1 MLLLNAK
8 TQSIFTI
15 TLWDAYYSPKFTVEE
30 RDSEKLINLFK
41 NTTSKYQIRIQIL
54 YLFYFWGQFSYHNR
68 IFLQWI
74 WIEWMNEWMIV
85 LNIYLSTEVPY
96 FYLCLVLHYIITFI
110 YSLFPALTL
119 SYDSVFL
126 LSKMILWQTTHI
138 KPQTLD
144 DPWSIS
150 FQILSTWVA
159 TQYYSLLYIGYT
171 YLTKIYLILNLFIF
185 ILFIKRIFIWQNSF
199 CLGLSNR

>member
-15 TLWDAYYSPKFTVEE
+15 TLWDAYYSPKFTVVE

-41 NTTSKYQIRIQIL
+41 NTTCKYQIRIQIL
-54 YLFYFWGQFSYHNR
+54 YLFYFWGRFSYHNR
-68 IFLQWI
+68 IIFLQWI
-74 WIEWMNEWMIV
+74 WVEWMNEWMMTV

-119 SYDSVFL
+119 FYDSVSL
-126 LSKMILWQTTHI
+126 LSKMILWQTAHI
-138 KPQTLD
+138 KPQTWD

-150 FQILSTWVA
+150 FQVLSTWVA
-159 TQYYSLLYIGYT
+159 TQYYSLLYVGCT
-171 YLTKIYLILNLFIF
+171 YLTKNIWFSIYLHLYFP
-185 ILFIKRIFIWQNSF
+185 
-199 CLGLSNR
+199 